1 MRDDVSITKPNAKSD
16 APSTVKEGCVFDG
29 NMEIQIRAAVGRI
42 LQASPHHG
50 SSKALAPG
58 FLDRRPA
65 LSIQSN
71 FELRTEGDARFRR
84 RGVIGRHLDRDT
96 LPMATHV
103 ALQAALAREATAGGD
118 GAAAVEQFHLLR
130 PEIEK
135 RIAVGQA

>member
-1 MRDDVSITKPNAKSD
+1 M
-16 APSTVKEGCVFDG
+16 
-29 NMEIQIRAAVGRI
+29 
-42 LQASPHHG
+42 
-50 SSKALAPG
+50 
-58 FLDRRPA
+58 
-65 LSIQSN
+65 
-71 FELRTEGDARFRR
+71 
-84 RGVIGRHLDRDT
+84 IGWHLDRDT